1 MEETKDQTRGYTI
14 FRTIIYVSV
23 LMEFFEYAI
32 DPETLDHWNG
42 ILAELHDRMKRWW
55 IYQDGNLVISK
66 AATFIMVCITSIGTR
81 NKKNLEFDARRTARR
96 REKLPVQ
103 RHQLRRCEPFKAR
116 EPHTAQVHPQP
127 DRPAW
132 LLPLQRQEAPTDTA
146 TPHDGVPAPVRAIAR
161 AEARPRPI

>member
-42 ILAELHDRMKRWW
+42 ILVELHDRMKRWW

-81 NKKNLEFDARRTARR
+81 NKKNLEFDAKRMVLYPLASGIATMMLSVWLYSFTMDTRLYTLRLNIILYMTASVTGTI
-96 REKLPVQ
+96 L
-103 RHQLRRCEPFKAR
+103 
-116 EPHTAQVHPQP
+116 VHVAL
-127 DRPAW
+127 DNIRSW
-132 LLPLQRQEAPTDTA
+132 R
-146 TPHDGVPAPVRAIAR
+146 IAYHYVCR
-161 AEARPRPI
+161 

>member
-42 ILAELHDRMKRWW
+42 ILVELHDRMKRWW

-81 NKKNLEFDARRTARR
+81 NKKNLEFDARRMVLYPLASGIATMMLSVWLYSFTMDTRLYTLRLNIILYMTASVTGTI
-96 REKLPVQ
+96 L
-103 RHQLRRCEPFKAR
+103 
-116 EPHTAQVHPQP
+116 VHVAL
-127 DRPAW
+127 DNIRSW
-132 LLPLQRQEAPTDTA
+132 RTSY
-146 TPHDGVPAPVRAIAR
+146 HYVCR
-161 AEARPRPI
+161 